1 MVGRIPGTGAFS
13 HTGER
18 AADQIVNHGDALG
31 GHPQGGV
38 GEQNVIVDQRGA
50 MAHFHEN
57 VLAHHAA
64 FQLSGEGRFLIVME
78 QVLGDA
84 GALCLPVAPDSH
96 GAVVEI
102 DIRINHI
109 DGGVHFDAGDLRA
122 AQLHHVVDMVDV
134 IVLDDGE
141 HAAHPSDDSS
151 LFTMVNIA
159 AADDVAA
166 HLLLQPSVV
175 LAPADSVPLHL
186 GGTFYVF
193 SGKVMVIFRIQIFP
207 QRNAGTFAVAD
218 FTVLDDPASGP
229 VGADHAVLVG
239 GGRRPGGGGFGDE
252 KTADGYVTDT
262 GFGRH
267 ETFPADVD
275 LHLLPVGILSL
286 EIGVDDRLAAFLFGI
301 PFVNGSL
308 RFPGT
313 AVDVTTDT
321 FLQGFRLVHH
331 PVVEIDGSGVPAA
344 SGKVPVA
351 VHIGG
356 VGVIIS
362 ENGVV
367 NPADPY
373 GALIGF
379 PVFHR
384 FRAGDH
390 RPPAASCCGR

>member
-1 MVGRIPGTGAFS
+1 M
-13 HTGER
+13 
-18 AADQIVNHGDALG
+18 
-31 GHPQGGV
+31 
-38 GEQNVIVDQRGA
+38 
-50 MAHFHEN
+50 
-57 VLAHHAA
+57 
-64 FQLSGEGRFLIVME
+64 
-78 QVLGDA
+78 
-84 GALCLPVAPDSH
+84 
-96 GAVVEI
+96 
-102 DIRINHI
+102 
-109 DGGVHFDAGDLRA
+109 
-122 AQLHHVVDMVDV
+122 
-134 IVLDDGE
+134 
-141 HAAHPSDDSS
+141 
-151 LFTMVNIA
+151 
-159 AADDVAA
+159 AA

-373 GALIGF
+373 GTLIGF

-390 RPPAASCCGR
+390 RPQRRRAAVGDPGVFGSRVTGIHIFPVDAGRHQHFIAGPGRLGGIVDPAKGHLAGPVTAAGGILVNIDLHALVLLSEFSVIWIYFIVFMYALQERVSINKII